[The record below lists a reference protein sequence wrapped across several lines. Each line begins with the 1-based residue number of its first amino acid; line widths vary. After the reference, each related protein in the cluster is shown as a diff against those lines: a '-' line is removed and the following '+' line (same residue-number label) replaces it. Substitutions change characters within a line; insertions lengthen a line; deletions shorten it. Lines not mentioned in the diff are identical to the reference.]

1 MRVLCHPELRHLRR
15 GKSSWRVSGS
25 TMHWVQNK
33 FHKARKIYLRKK
45 AYMQVAKKLAVFVVS
60 SLLVVFITAKTAIL
74 PIHAASSCS
83 FTPNPI
89 NLQSF
94 INGVPP
100 EFTIASDITPSWVR
114 TILVHCQ
121 TGSWQE
127 SPRDF
132 SFTVSQQGTI
142 KFKMSDNRVPDVT
155 QLQCLVTGKSAKIEV
170 KGGEMSGS
178 NNILCTINVP
188 VVDSFTGTGCSISV
202 NPNPPKGGESYSVT
216 VKSIP
221 LNEGFKLY
229 FSVNHGTWVEATAL
243 TQDPQTI
250 NTSRTYDD
258 GTKITLAVSN
268 ASDFKATAPILCST
282 EFIVGQQAAPDDTSG
297 QLTVTDICTFSP
309 GQECDDCVNGVTFP
323 GKPGIYTPFGC
334 IPANPQGFIE
344 NVLRIAIGIAGGIA
358 FLMMLYAGFTMM
370 MSSGNP
376 EKLNSGKEIFV
387 SAVAGL
393 LLIIFSAVIL
403 RIIGVDILVIP
414 GFG

>member
-1 MRVLCHPELRHLRR
+1 MKL
-15 GKSSWRVSGS
+15 
-25 TMHWVQNK
+25 
-33 FHKARKIYLRKK
+33 II
-45 AYMQVAKKLAVFVVS
+45 KLAVFVVS
-60 SLLVVFITAKTAIL
+60 GLLVVFITAKTAIL

-100 EFTIASDITPSWVR
+100 EFTIVSDITPSWVR

-132 SFTVSQQGTI
+132 SFTVNQQGTI

-188 VVDSFTGTGCSISV
+188 VIDRFTGTGCSFSV
-202 NPNPPKGGESYSVT
+202 NPNPPKGGESHSVT
-216 VKSIP
+216 VKGAP

-229 FSVNHGTWVEATAL
+229 FSVNGGTWIEAAAL

-250 NTSRTYDD
+250 NDSRTYDD

-268 ASDFKATAPILCST
+268 ASDFKATGTPKLCST
-282 EFIVGQQAAPDDTSG
+282 DFIVGQKAAPDDTNG
-297 QLTVTDICTFSP
+297 QLTVTNICTFSP
-309 GQECDDCVNGVTFP
+309 GQECDDCANGVTFP

-334 IPANPQGFIE
+334 IPADPQGFIE
-344 NVLRIAIGIAGGIA
+344 NVLKIAIGIAGGIA
-358 FLMMLYAGFTMM
+358 FLMMAYASIMMM
-370 MSSGNP
+370 MSGGVP
-376 EKLNSGKEIFV
+376 EKLNNNKEIFV
-387 SAVAGL
+387 SAIAGL
-393 LLIIFSAVIL
+393 LLIIFSAIIL
-403 RIIGVDILVIP
+403 RIIGVDILKIP